1 MISRVGPVKR
11 NTLYFTKSLFCKVMT
26 SLSGLK
32 VRNFLLAKKIF
43 SLVDLGCHIRTSSSI
58 RVVQDHHPL
67 VCVTNLFSISIW
79 RYSKNQ
85 RGFPFRHSLL
95 KASLVIF

>member
-1 MISRVGPVKR
+1 
-11 NTLYFTKSLFCKVMT
+11 MT

-58 RVVQDHHPL
+58 RVVQDHHL
-67 VCVTNLFSISIW
+67 NTIKLSVFD
-79 RYSKNQ
+79 KG
-85 RGFPFRHSLL
+85 GFLINRMCNRFTRLCALL
-95 KASLVIF
+95 IFLASAFGDVPRINEASLFVILS